1 MQTIKILNNKYSGRR
16 GKIQIDA
23 TLSYLYK
30 TDSFVSKNMRSL
42 EFLDAWASLGL
53 AMVFSRTHLRSSF
66 TPEEGPSCSDFQ
78 WYYIIYYSKD

>member
-53 AMVFSRTHLRSSF
+53 AMSGCHANFKIHHNYSILKFSSS
-66 TPEEGPSCSDFQ
+66 SW
-78 WYYIIYYSKD
+78 WYQR